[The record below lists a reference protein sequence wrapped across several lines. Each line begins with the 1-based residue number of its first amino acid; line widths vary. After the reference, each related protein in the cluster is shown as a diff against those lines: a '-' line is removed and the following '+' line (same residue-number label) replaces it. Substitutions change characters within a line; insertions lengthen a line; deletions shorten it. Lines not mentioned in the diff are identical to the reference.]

1 MPASRSWTSIQPA
14 RKDETDGLEATGGS
28 ARSAKSSSGGLRA
41 AHRVQRG
48 EGRHDR
54 GAVHRAALNINMAF
68 HSPRAMAQRAHH
80 AVQRAA
86 NTVAMAGMVATIP
99 GFLASARGVY
109 DIARPTLARTKPGL
123 VRTVD
128 TGLAAY
134 DRIRGAM

>member
-1 MPASRSWTSIQPA
+1 
-14 RKDETDGLEATGGS
+14 
-28 ARSAKSSSGGLRA
+28 
-41 AHRVQRG
+41 
-48 EGRHDR
+48 
-54 GAVHRAALNINMAF
+54 
-68 HSPRAMAQRAHH
+68 MAQRVHH
-80 AVQRAA
+80 AVQRTA
-86 NTVAMAGMVATIP
+86 NNLAVAGMVAAIP

>member
-1 MPASRSWTSIQPA
+1 
-14 RKDETDGLEATGGS
+14 
-28 ARSAKSSSGGLRA
+28 
-41 AHRVQRG
+41 
-48 EGRHDR
+48 
-54 GAVHRAALNINMAF
+54 MAI
-68 HSPRAMAQRAHH
+68 HSPRAMAQRVHH

-86 NTVAMAGMVATIP
+86 NNLALVGMAATVP
-99 GFLASARGVY
+99 GFLAGARDVY